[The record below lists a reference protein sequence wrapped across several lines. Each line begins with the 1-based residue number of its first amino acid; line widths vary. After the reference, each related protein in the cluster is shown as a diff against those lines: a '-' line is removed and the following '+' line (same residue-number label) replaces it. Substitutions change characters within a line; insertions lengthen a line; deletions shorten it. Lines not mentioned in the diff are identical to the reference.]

1 MKPDANAVG
10 PVGLTSSRTTH
21 TIFHLAFTV
30 TDLAAAH
37 AFYTNNLGCSAGK
50 MSNEWIVFDFFGHK
64 ATAYLDSDRPAN
76 GPVHDDDPDKRH
88 FGVIVDEYV
97 FHELAE
103 RLRSNRQKFIISP
116 TLQSRGTDNEHWIMM
131 LKDPAGNMLEFNSVL
146 NREKI
151 FLPS

>member
-1 MKPDANAVG
+1 MKPGARAVEPAG
-10 PVGLTSSRTTH
+10 PTFSGHTR

-37 AFYTNNLGCSAGK
+37 NFYTKNLGCSAGK
-50 MSNEWIVFDFFGHK
+50 ISNEWIIFDFFGHK
-64 ATAYLDSDRPAN
+64 ATAYLDHNRPAN

-88 FGVIVDEYV
+88 FGVILDEHV
-97 FHELAE
+97 FHELVE
-103 RLRSNRQKFIISP
+103 RLRGNNQKFIVSP
-116 TLQSRGTDNEHWIMM
+116 THRDPGTDNENWIMM
-131 LKDPAGNMLEFNSVL
+131 LTDPAGNMLEFNSVL

>member
-1 MKPDANAVG
+1 MKPGIHDIELADPTLSG
-10 PVGLTSSRTTH
+10 RTC

-30 TDLAAAH
+30 TNLAAAH
-37 AFYTNNLGCSAGK
+37 TFYTKYLGCSVGK
-50 MSNEWIVFDFFGHK
+50 MSNEWIIFDFFGHK
-64 ATAYLDSDRPAN
+64 ATAYLDRNRPPN

-103 RLRSNRQKFIISP
+103 RLRSNKQKFIIPP
-116 TLQSRGTDNEHWIMM
+116 TLKSPGTDKEQWIMM

-146 NREKI
+146 SREKI
-151 FLPS
+151 FVPS